1 MTRRLFAAAVLAV
14 LLVGV
19 SAPVFAHP
27 LSGSPLRPVRV
38 PGTIVDIAVA
48 TPDLSTLVSAV
59 TAANLVET
67 LQGKGPFTVFAPT
80 NKAFAKLPPDIL
92 NYLLSNK
99 DELTKVLLYHVA
111 SGRADLR
118 SAILIKPVK
127 TVQGQKVFARVTV
140 KGSSAVLTINNSK
153 VVLRP
158 IIADNG
164 WIYVIDSVLL
174 PQYR

>member
-1 MTRRLFAAAVLAV
+1 MTRRLFAAAVFAV
-14 LLVGV
+14 LLAAV
-19 SAPVFAHP
+19 STPAFANP
-27 LSGSPLRPVRV
+27 YAGSPLRPIRV

-48 TPDLSTLVSAV
+48 TPELSTLVSAV
-59 TAANLVET
+59 SAAGLVET

-92 NYLLSNK
+92 NYLLANK
-99 DELTKVLLYHVA
+99 DELTNVLLYHVTA
-111 SGRADLR
+111 GRADLR
-118 SAILIKPVK
+118 SAVVAKPVK
-127 TVQGQKVFARVTV
+127 TVQGQRVFARVTV
-140 KGSSAVLTINNSK
+140 KGSTAVLAINNSK